1 MIEFLLFLCPS
12 VLYMF
17 FRRKSLGVSRARAYV
32 GWRWGSWQMAGL
44 SLVLFPVLLGIGYL
58 GIRLVSASSLT
69 LPGVVLVQGVSV
81 AVILRA
87 LGEEIFF
94 RGFLGGLFLR
104 RWGLWVGNTLQ
115 AAIFL
120 VPHLVL
126 LSFDVHLWPILPVQ
140 FLGGWILGAVRFRS
154 GSIVEC
160 SVLHAAL
167 NVGIGLLAG

>member
-12 VLYMF
+12 VLYIF
-17 FRRKSLGVSRARAYV
+17 FRRKSLGVSRARAHV
-32 GWRWGSWQMAGL
+32 GWRWGSWQAAGL
-44 SLVLFPVLLGIGYL
+44 SLVLFPVLLGIGHL
-58 GIRLVSASSLT
+58 GIRLVSASNLT
-69 LPGVVLVQGVSV
+69 LPGVVLVHGVSG

-87 LGEEIFF
+87 VGEEIFF

-115 AAIFL
+115 AALFI

-140 FLGGWILGAVRFRS
+140 FLCGWILGAVRFRS

>member
-12 VLYMF
+12 VLYILV
-17 FRRKSLGVSRARAYV
+17 RRKSLGVSRARAHV
-32 GWRWGSWQMAGL
+32 GWRWGSWQAAGL

-69 LPGVVLVQGVSV
+69 LPGVVLVHGVSG
-81 AVILRA
+81 AAILRA
-87 LGEEIFF
+87 VGEEIFF
-94 RGFLGGLFLR
+94 RGFLGGLFFR

-115 AAIFL
+115 AALFL

>member
-12 VLYMF
+12 VLYIF
-17 FRRKSLGVSRARAYV
+17 FRRKSLGVSRARAHV

-44 SLVLFPVLLGIGYL
+44 SLVLFPVLLGTGYL
-58 GIRLVSASSLT
+58 GIRLVSTASLT
-69 LPGVVLVQGVSV
+69 LPGVVLVHGVSG
-81 AVILRA
+81 AAILRA
-87 LGEEIFF
+87 VGEEIFF

>member
-12 VLYMF
+12 VLYILV
-17 FRRKSLGVSRARAYV
+17 RRKSLGVSRALAHV
-32 GWRWGSWQMAGL
+32 GWRWGSWQAAGL

-58 GIRLVSASSLT
+58 GIRLVSTASLT
-69 LPGVVLVQGVSV
+69 LLGVVLVQGVSV

>member
-12 VLYMF
+12 VLYIF
-17 FRRKSLGVSRARAYV
+17 FRRKSLGVSRARAHV
-32 GWRWGSWQMAGL
+32 GWRWGSWQAAGL

-58 GIRLVSASSLT
+58 GIRLVSASNLT
-69 LPGVVLVQGVSV
+69 LPGVVLVHGVSG

-87 LGEEIFF
+87 VGEEIFF

-115 AAIFL
+115 AALFI

-140 FLGGWILGAVRFRS
+140 FLCGWILGAVRFRS

>member
-1 MIEFLLFLCPS
+1 MNFFYSS
-12 VLYMF
+12 VPQCSIFF
-17 FRRKSLGVSRARAYV
+17 FRRKSLGVSRARAHV
-32 GWRWGSWQMAGL
+32 GLRWGSWQAAGL

-69 LPGVVLVQGVSV
+69 LPGVVLVQGVSG